1 MGPDYNSSWRL
12 ASNVISSKSPPLNSL
27 AALEDYRWLLGDEG
41 RQWLTESSLQ
51 PADLVRQAAALRK
64 HLSPARCHLVLE
76 QAELRRRAKQK
87 FSAADRMF
95 FTPKGL
101 EQATDEW
108 IAAYKA
114 ARFPTSGPL
123 VDFCCGIGG
132 DLLAMADR
140 GPTIGID
147 RNPVAALFAEA
158 NLATQRETQRRITSR
173 ATINDVDST
182 LLKGVAAWHID
193 PDRRPRGRRTTRVEL
208 HEPGMPTI
216 ELLLSACSS
225 GVIKLSPAAHLPSGW
240 ESDAELEWISRAG
253 ECRQLV
259 AWFGA
264 LGREPGQHRAS
275 VLSAECAAPSA
286 EQSEQEPRPDG
297 VRWRVRSIIGQS
309 SPPAVAG
316 KLRRYLA
323 EPDAAVLAADLSGVL
338 AAERKLEAIAAGS
351 AYLTGDQLAPDPAL
365 AWFEVAEVLP
375 FDLRR
380 LKTLLRKRG
389 CGRLEVKKRAV
400 PHDPEQVRRQL
411 IVPGDN
417 EATLFITR
425 LGDAIMAILARR
437 IEP

>member
-1 MGPDYNSSWRL
+1 MQATLSRR
-12 ASNVISSKSPPLNSL
+12 KSPPLNSL

-41 RQWLTESSLQ
+41 RRWLKESSLQ

-76 QAELRRRAKQK
+76 QLELRRRARQK

-114 ARFPTSGPL
+114 ARYPSSSSL

-132 DLLAMADR
+132 DLSAMADR
-140 GPTIGID
+140 GPTLGID
-147 RNPVAALFAEA
+147 RDPIVALIAEA
-158 NLATQRETQRRITSR
+158 NLSVRPEAQRKFASR
-173 ATINDVDST
+173 AFVNEVDSA
-182 LLKGVAAWHID
+182 LLEGAAAWHID
-193 PDRRPRGRRTTRVEL
+193 PDRRPRGRRTTRIEL
-208 HEPGMPTI
+208 HEPGVPTI
-216 ELLLSACSS
+216 ELLLSSCGS
-225 GVIKLSPAAHLPSGW
+225 GAIKLSPAAQLPSGW

-253 ECRQLV
+253 ECRQQV

-286 EQSEQEPRPDG
+286 EQSEQESHLDG
-297 VRWRVRSIIGQS
+297 VRWRVRSIIGQP
-309 SPPAVAG
+309 SPPAVAQ

-338 AAERKLEAIAAGS
+338 AAERKLEAIAPGS
-351 AYLTGDQLAPDPAL
+351 FYLTGDQLTPDPAL

-389 CGRLEVKKRAV
+389 CGRLEVKKRGV

-411 IVPGDN
+411 LVPGDN

-425 LGDAIMAILARR
+425 LGDAVTAILARR